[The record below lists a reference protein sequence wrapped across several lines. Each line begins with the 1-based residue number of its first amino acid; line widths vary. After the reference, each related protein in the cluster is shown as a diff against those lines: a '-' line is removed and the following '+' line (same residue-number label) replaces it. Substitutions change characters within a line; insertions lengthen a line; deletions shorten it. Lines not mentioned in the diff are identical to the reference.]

1 MDKHLPVYKA
11 KVSDYIERSYS
22 VSMFA

>member
-1 MDKHLPVYKA
+1 MDKHSPVYKT
-11 KVSDYIERSYS
+11 KVSDYIGRSYS